1 MFDKLKDA
9 VVSTVNRAAY
19 GAPPEGGPSALAN
32 IALRRLDGSAL
43 PSAELEGKVVLFVNV
58 ASRCGLTPQY
68 AELEKLATSYKE
80 RGFLVVGAPCNQ
92 FLGQEPGTPEE
103 IATFCKATY
112 GVDFPILEK
121 QDVNGAERSPLY
133 QWRSVAAVTSAGT
146 SRNSSLDET
155 APCER
160 ASLRGWCPAR
170 PKCSPQSKPRS
181 ESRADTLG
189 GQPPRQAVRAMRR
202 AEPNGT
208 E

>member
-32 IALRRLDGSAL
+32 ITLRRLDGSAL

-133 QWRSVAAVTSAGT
+133 QWLIGSAV
-146 SRNSSLDET
+146 
-155 APCER
+155 
-160 ASLRGWCPAR
+160 
-170 PKCSPQSKPRS
+170 
-181 ESRADTLG
+181 G
-189 GQPPRQAVRAMRR
+189 GGSDISWNFEKFLVGRDGAVRARFAPR
-202 AEPNGT
+202 VVPGAPEVLT
-208 E
+208 AIEAAL